1 MLQISGDCSWFLR
14 YTTTPTEISVLLLVL
29 RLQHQHQCTR
39 LIRRRWWI
47 CTYVN
52 INRHTQIIQ
61 MRCFFFLFSC
71 CVCALELYFHRHR
84 CTLHSSESK
93 QRRCGYKI
101 FLESAME
108 FNVRSLLLPSS
119 IDFVRLCACTMS
131 NQMRTGNWPEKNI
144 SNDYRRV
151 LLLFHAK
158 YVYFMHASCIYN
170 VLTQWIDKR
179 KPTDKTLMGNK
190 FVLFDGGIMMY
201 NRQSKTLNIWLFQRQ
216 SIYNLHTI
224 LWSVC
229 AGHTHCIP
237 ETIND
242 PCWMTN

>member
-101 FLESAME
+101 FLESAGGVWCAFTTVAVINRFCSFVCVHDEQSNAYRQLTRKKKYRMTIVE
-108 FNVRSLLLPSS
+108 FCYCSTRSMYTSCMHHAYTMFWHNES
-119 IDFVRLCACTMS
+119 IKENQPTKHWWVINLYYLMVESWCT
-131 NQMRTGNWPEKNI
+131 
-144 SNDYRRV
+144 
-151 LLLFHAK
+151 
-158 YVYFMHASCIYN
+158 
-170 VLTQWIDKR
+170 IDNR
-179 KPTDKTLMGNK
+179 K
-190 FVLFDGGIMMY
+190 
-201 NRQSKTLNIWLFQRQ
+201 
-216 SIYNLHTI
+216 H
-224 LWSVC
+224 
-229 AGHTHCIP
+229 
-237 ETIND
+237 
-242 PCWMTN
+242 